1 MFCNKY
7 DFRNCI
13 VLFQAVVINA
23 EHEVVEDTTN
33 LDDYAFRT
41 TPLVTPKDLEHQ
53 VKVTHSSGSDI
64 IVALGDMVECRV
76 DVIVNAANEHLAH
89 HAGLA
94 AAIVKKGDKAF
105 KACRM

>member
-1 MFCNKY
+1 M
-7 DFRNCI
+7 
-13 VLFQAVVINA
+13 VINA

-33 LDDYAFRT
+33 LDEYAFRT

-53 VKVTHSSGSDI
+53 VKVTHASGSDI

-94 AAIVKKGDKAF
+94 AAIVKKGDKPF
-105 KACRM
+105 KARRM